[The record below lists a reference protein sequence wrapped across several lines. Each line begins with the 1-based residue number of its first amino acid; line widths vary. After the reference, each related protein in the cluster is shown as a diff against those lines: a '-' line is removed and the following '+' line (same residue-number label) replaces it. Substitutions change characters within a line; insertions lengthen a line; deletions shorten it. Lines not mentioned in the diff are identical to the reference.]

1 MNQITTIDNTRANLE
16 LAKAF
21 SEAKMVPEHFKKSVG
36 DCYIAIRLAD
46 SLGLEPWLL
55 MQEMSIIQGK
65 AFLSGKLILAL
76 INRNLAE
83 PLRPEYSGAEGTDE
97 RTVTMTGRPEG
108 EDMPLSITVKVKDA
122 KTGNE
127 NWKKHPDQ
135 MLVYFGA
142 RMWGRRYTPN
152 LMLGLHDKDEEIP
165 GVNAPVVRTPIAS
178 PSILP
183 KGVTTGDIIDQLT
196 GEVLESPA
204 KLELTPSEKWHDWG
218 KRFVTA
224 IRTSPDIDTADQWLA
239 ANAEILTEVEKEN
252 AKVHGNIL
260 AAVKDFK
267 FNILNQGEG
276 T

>member
-1 MNQITTIDNTRANLE
+1 MNQITVADTRANLD

-21 SEAKMVPEHFKKSVG
+21 ADSTMVPEHFKKNIG
-36 DCYIAIRLAD
+36 NCYIAINLANRFGMD
-46 SLGLEPWLL
+46 AWTL
-55 MQEMSIIQGK
+55 MQELYIVSGK
-65 AFLSGKLILAL
+65 PMPSGKLAAAIL
-76 INRNLAE
+76 NNSLAE
-83 PLRPEYSGAEGTDE
+83 PLRPTYTGEGDE
-97 RTVTMTGRPEG
+97 RTIVLTGKPHG
-108 EDMPLSITVKVKDA
+108 EAEPLSVTAKVGSA
-122 KTGNE
+122 KTSNE
-127 NWKKHPDQ
+127 QWKKSPDQ
-135 MLVYFGA
+135 MLFYFAA
-142 RMWGRRYTPN
+142 RMWGRRFAPDI
-152 LMLGLHDKDEEIP
+152 LLGILFEDEETLD
-165 GVNAPVVRTPIAS
+165 VTAPVVRTPIAS

-183 KGVTTGDIIDQLT
+183 KGVTSGDIIDQLT

-204 KLELTPSEKWHDWG
+204 KLELTASEKWHDWG

-239 ANAEILTEVEKEN
+239 ANAEILAEVEKEN